1 MIIETIALALQ
12 ALVPAARAK
21 QATIEETRAE
31 IARAEIEELRR
42 KLHDARAA
50 SHAWADYALTLQ
62 RQLDA
67 ERAHPMQMYQQQ
79 ALNAQMANAQMAQL
93 QAQQMAGMQNAY
105 NGLCQPL
112 GSLATNPQAFCNCVP
127 ARHDMLLGPRP

>member
-42 KLHDARAA
+42 ELHDARAA

-79 ALNAQMANAQMAQL
+79 ALNAQMAQL

-112 GSLATNPQAFCNCVP
+112 GGLAMNPQAFCNCVP